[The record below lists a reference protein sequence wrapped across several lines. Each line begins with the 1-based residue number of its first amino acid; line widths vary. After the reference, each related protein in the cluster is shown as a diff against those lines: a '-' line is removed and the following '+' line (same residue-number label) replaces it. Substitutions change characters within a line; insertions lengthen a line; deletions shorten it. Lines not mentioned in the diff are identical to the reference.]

1 MLGTRQRSV
10 RACGALAPATPVLGA
25 PQARRSLSPRPFAQ
39 RAVAVVVEHK
49 PRWTSRIA
57 VCGTGSLCG
66 DEGAQGR
73 GRRAPQA
80 RASSSYS
87 LAMFAARPK
96 GARR

>member
-1 MLGTRQRSV
+1 MLGTRQRWV

-57 VCGTGSLCG
+57 ITERPQCAVTGTFPPRGTHTLECKRGSVRLG
-66 DEGAQGR
+66 E
-73 GRRAPQA
+73 
-80 RASSSYS
+80 
-87 LAMFAARPK
+87 LRPF
-96 GARR
+96 